1 MEIHNVWPVYLKRSE
16 AAFRGRQTPPF
27 RFINTF
33 VIATYQNVLSKDR
46 VKVAIYI
53 YLRESVEKERDKRE
67 SRGEQWL
74 GEEWNLLKSPSPAC
88 KTN

>member
-1 MEIHNVWPVYLKRSE
+1 MCIVKARSE
-16 AAFRGRQTPPF
+16 VSRKTNPSLQ
-27 RFINTF
+27 I
-33 VIATYQNVLSKDR
+33 YQHFCYRHLSKR
-46 VKVAIYI
+46 IIQGSSESCYIYIYI